1 MKVYL
6 DNNATTKVSKE
17 VLDSM
22 LPFFNEE
29 FGNPSSMH
37 DEGFKIKKMVN
48 GAKKDIA
55 EVLNVDSKE
64 IYFTSSGTEANNFAL
79 KGLAYANKVKS
90 EIITT
95 KIEHHSVL
103 HTCKFLET
111 LGYTV
116 HYLDVDQEG
125 FVDLEQLK
133 SLISDNTLVVSI
145 ILANN
150 EIGTIQR
157 IRDIKKICDLYSTY
171 LHIDAV
177 QALTHISLDLKAMD
191 VDLASFSG
199 HKINA
204 PKGIGFLYVKDQT
217 RIVSVMHGGQQE
229 NSLRSGTENV
239 AYIKG
244 ISVALTSGIKRLDE
258 YTNKLNELSNYLLNR
273 LNELEIDYILNGP
286 LVGPQRLAGN
296 LNLSFKNKDSMLL
309 TYLLNKKGIYCS
321 TGSAC
326 DTTTIEVS
334 HVIKALN
341 LPTEYSSAVL
351 RVSMSLETTKTDIDY
366 FIEVLVESLKE

>member
-17 VLDSM
+17 VFESM
-22 LPFFNEE
+22 LPFFNED

-37 DEGFKIKKMVN
+37 DEGFKIRKMVN
-48 GAKKDIA
+48 SAKKDIA

-79 KGLAYANKVKS
+79 KGLAYANKTKS

-95 KIEHHSVL
+95 KIEHHSIL
-103 HTCKFLET
+103 HTCEFLET

-125 FVDLEQLK
+125 FVNLEQLK

-150 EIGTIQR
+150 EIGTIQK
-157 IRDIKKICDLYSTY
+157 IDEIKKICDLYSTY
-171 LHIDAV
+171 LHVDAV
-177 QALTHISLDLKAMD
+177 QALTHIPLDLKAMD

-199 HKINA
+199 HKFNA
-204 PKGIGFLYVKDQT
+204 PKGIGFLYVKDKT
-217 RIVSVMHGGQQE
+217 KIVSVMHGGQQE

-239 AYIKG
+239 AYIKA
-244 ISVALTSGIKRLDE
+244 ISVALTSGIKRLDD
-258 YTNKLNELSNYLLNR
+258 YSSKLNFLSKYLLKR
-273 LNELEIDYILNGP
+273 LDEDKVDYILNGP
-286 LVGPQRLAGN
+286 LIGENRLAGN

-326 DTTTIEVS
+326 DTSTIEVS

-341 LPTEYSSAVL
+341 IPEDYSKAVL
-351 RVSMSLETTKTDIDY
+351 RVSMSLDTSKSDIDY
-366 FIEVLVESLKE
+366 FITCLIDSLKE